1 MTLGDCI
8 RRNIATVSAAERR
21 WLRDAILALQQ
32 QHYPGARN
40 DSPPGGVS
48 RWFKQDEIH
57 AHSHVHFCPAFLPWQ
72 AFRLAP

>member
-1 MTLGDCI
+1 MTLGDGI

-21 WLRDAILALQQ
+21 WLRDAILALQ